1 MPNESLSHER
11 LSHELLPSG
20 SILKQALQTGPVDS
34 GTAVLDGVSITVLD
48 RGVILFEPANGDPL
62 SQPLKSLLLSSG
74 VHGNETAPIELV
86 DALVND
92 LVSGRQS
99 IAIRLLVIL
108 GNPDA
113 MIQQSRFVEENLNRI
128 FNGIHEQRS
137 SLEADRAAVIEAHV
151 ERFFDGASAEGDG
164 DRVHYDLHTAIR
176 ASAHERFAILP
187 FGVDL
192 PGAQMEFLAASE
204 IQAVLLSN
212 APAGT
217 FSYYSSYRFGAESF
231 TVELGKVRP
240 FGENDPSRLAAIDH
254 QLRRLLAGQSVESDA
269 ASFADEE
276 TQPGDVPIYSV
287 IHEVM
292 RRCDDGFELHIED
305 DVANFTEL
313 PVGHVLTTCS
323 NRRIGGLDRRVG
335 NAQRVD
341 GPERR
346 VESERRSESGQQI
359 EAASGGSGSFR
370 DFVVSEPGSAIVFPI
385 RGVPIG
391 QRVALIVK
399 RQADSTRDPSSTNDL
414 IP

>member
-1 MPNESLSHER
+1 MTNEPLSYER
-11 LSHELLPSG
+11 LSQERLSQELLPSG
-20 SILKQALQTGPVDS
+20 SILKQALDTGPVET
-34 GTAVLDGVSITVLD
+34 GVAVLDGVTVTVLD
-48 RGVILFEPANGDPL
+48 RGVISFEPAGYGL
-62 SQPLKSLLLSSG
+62 LGQPLKSLVLSAG

-92 LVSGRQS
+92 LVSGRQTV
-99 IAIRLLVIL
+99 AIRLLVIL

-113 MIQQSRFVEENLNRI
+113 MIKQSRFVEENLNRV

-151 ERFFDGASAEGDG
+151 QGFFEGASSAVDEGAVAG
-164 DRVHYDLHTAIR
+164 ERVHYDLHTAIR

-187 FGVDL
+187 YGIDL
-192 PGAQMEFLAASE
+192 PDAQMEFLAASE

-217 FSYYSSYRFGAESF
+217 FSYYSSYRFGAQSF

-240 FGENDPSRLAAIDH
+240 FGENDPSRLAAIDG
-254 QLRRLLAGQSVESDA
+254 QLRRLIAGQHVEFDPT
-269 ASFADEE
+269 SFADTTTEL
-276 TQPGDVPIYSV
+276 PDVPIYSV

-292 RRCDDGFELHIED
+292 RRCDDGFELHID
-305 DVANFTEL
+305 DAVANFTEL
-313 PVGHVLTTCS
+313 PVGHVLTTCTNRRS
-323 NRRIGGLDRRVG
+323 GDPDRRIGNGQRSDGPDRRG
-335 NAQRVD
+335 EPDRRCTEQANA
-341 GPERR
+341 
-346 VESERRSESGQQI
+346 
-359 EAASGGSGSFR
+359 EAASGVSASFR

-399 RQADSTRDPSSTNDL
+399 RQEGN
-414 IP
+414 